1 VSFTPVPYT
10 TFSPQ
15 TAIVQGATRTRLG
28 TAAAV
33 GTSGSDAASSLACR
47 ELWISADAG
56 NSGSV
61 YVGDVTV
68 TTAGAGHVLYKL
80 AAGGTL
86 VMQVANANLDYIDGS
101 AASQTVY
108 WGVLDA

>member
-1 VSFTPVPYT
+1 MSFTPTPYT

-28 TAAAV
+28 TGAAV

-47 ELWISADAG
+47 ELWISADSG
-56 NSGSV
+56 NSGGV

-68 TTAGAGHVLYKL
+68 TTAGAGHVLCKL
-80 AAGGTL
+80 AAGAG
-86 VMQVANANLDYIDGS
+86 VVIQVSNANLVYIVGT
-101 AASQTVY
+101 AASQTAY